1 MSAAPTRGVRTVKLE
16 SEPYP
21 KRRIDAMT
29 GVMMLLTL
37 AALSGTAWLR
47 LRPSPGASG
56 ATVGAEAPPLKLI
69 DPETSEP
76 IVLAGLKDKVA
87 WVVFWSAGS
96 ESGRTCLAELETATS
111 RLRMHRRFA
120 LVAAASAEG
129 DDAAKIR
136 SAARAAGFQ
145 QPVYL
150 AGEET
155 RRRFH
160 AEACDPPLHVLID
173 AGSGILAMAR
183 GDGRPT
189 IDRIAELA
197 RDRLDE
203 IDPEGQ
209 TRFAVAIAGL
219 PRRVGPSDPLGAG
232 HGMHPCGDRR
242 NLID

>member
-1 MSAAPTRGVRTVKLE
+1 MKLE
-16 SEPYP
+16 SEPFP

-29 GVMMLLTL
+29 GVLMLLTL
-37 AALSGTAWLR
+37 AALAGTAWLR
-47 LRPSPGASG
+47 LGRPSAGTSG
-56 ATVGAEAPPLKLI
+56 ATVGANAPPLQLI
-69 DPETSEP
+69 DPETSQP

-96 ESGRTCLAELETATS
+96 ESGRTCLAELETATR

-120 LVAAASAEG
+120 LVAAAAEG

-150 AGEET
+150 AAEET

-173 AGSGILAMAR
+173 AGGGILAMAR

-189 IDRIAELA
+189 IDRIAQLA

-203 IDPEGQ
+203 IDPDGQ
-209 TRFAVAIAGL
+209 TRFASAMAGF
-219 PRRVGPSDPLGAG
+219 PRHVCPFDPLGTG
-232 HGMHPCGDRR
+232 HAMHPCGARG